1 MSKMPGPT
9 LPRPTSGDICA
20 LILDDHRTME
30 SLLRDLRLGVQDRAA
45 TRAAFAAMLV
55 AHSESEEQAAYGKLK
70 QAAADVGQHEVEHG
84 HEEHA
89 EGTAALL
96 ELLECKGLD
105 TKKFEDALEK
115 VSAYVNHH
123 FAEEELTILGPA
135 IATVP
140 ERTRRTIGG
149 QWLAA
154 RGALLDADC
163 GSVENVRAIVERDRA
178 KGVVPEELPDQ
189 PQD

>member
-1 MSKMPGPT
+1 MSNMRGPT

-30 SLLRDLRLGVQDRAA
+30 SLLRDLRLGVEDRSA

-55 AHSESEEQAAYGKLK
+55 AHSESEEQAAYEKLT

-96 ELLECKGLD
+96 ELLECKGVT

-140 ERTRRTIGG
+140 EQTRRSIGA
-149 QWLAA
+149 QWLAV
-154 RGALLDADC
+154 RGKLLDDDC
-163 GSVENVRAIVERDRA
+163 GSLENVRAIVERDRA
-178 KGVVPEELPDQ
+178 RGVIPKELPDQ
-189 PQD
+189 PRD

>member
-1 MSKMPGPT
+1 MPNMPGPA

-30 SLLRDLRLGVQDRAA
+30 SLLRDLRLGVEDRAA
-45 TRAAFAAMLV
+45 TRAAFSAMLI
-55 AHSESEEQAAYGKLK
+55 AHSESEEQAVYGKLK
-70 QAAADVGQHEVEHG
+70 RSAADVGQHEVEHG

-89 EGTAALL
+89 EGTSALL
-96 ELLECKGLD
+96 ELLECKGLK

-123 FAEEELTILGPA
+123 FAEEEITILGPA
-135 IATVP
+135 IAGVP
-140 ERTRRTIGG
+140 EQTRRAIGAE
-149 QWLAA
+149 WLAV
-154 RGALLDADC
+154 RGGLLDADC
-163 GSVENVRAIVERDRA
+163 GSVQNVRAIVERDRA
-178 KGVVPEELPDQ
+178 EGLVPEDLPDR